1 MTQKFAS
8 ALYEGVVSH
17 HRLRPKRHKLRY
29 RVFSFL
35 LDLDEIDALSSRLR
49 LFSRNRFNL
58 FSFHDADHGS
68 IKAKGQRSDKSAD
81 LRPRVEAVLNAHDL
95 GDCAYKIEL
104 LCYPRLLGF
113 VFNPL
118 SVYFCHRSDGS
129 VGAVLYEVSNTFGDR
144 HSYLIPAG
152 PDGADKKGVLRQSCA
167 KGFYVSP
174 FIDMEADYHFRIAMP
189 DDTVAVAIRETDS
202 KGVFLTAAFTGDR
215 NALSDR
221 NLLSAFIRYPL
232 MTLKVVAG
240 IHWEALLLWRK
251 GMKFHKRPAPPP
263 NSVTYVLANANEAA
277 QAGKRSSQ

>member
-8 ALYEGVVSH
+8 ALYEGVVTH
-17 HRLRPKRHKLRY
+17 HRLRPKKHKLRY

-35 LDLDEIDALSSRLR
+35 LDLDEIDGLAKHLR

-58 FSFHDADHGS
+58 FSFHDSDHGS
-68 IKAKGQRSDKSAD
+68 VQLKGEKGGKTAD
-81 LRPRVEAVLNAHDL
+81 LRARLEAVLNAHDL
-95 GDCAYKIEL
+95 GECAHKIKL

-118 SVYFCHRSDGS
+118 SVYFCHRTDGS
-129 VGAVLYEVSNTFGDR
+129 VGAVMYEVSNTFGDR

-152 PDGADKKGVLRQSCA
+152 ENGVDQKGVLRQSCA

-174 FIDMEADYHFRIAMP
+174 FIDMEADYHFRIGMP
-189 DDTVAVAIRETDS
+189 GDTVAVAIRETDA
-202 KGVFLTAAFTGDR
+202 KGAFLTAAFAGDR
-215 NALSDR
+215 NELSDR
-221 NLLSAFIRYPL
+221 KLSGAFIRYPL

-251 GMKFHKRPAPPP
+251 GMKFHKRPAPPHQA
-263 NSVTYVLANANEAA
+263 VTYVQANGTKAA
-277 QAGKRSSQ
+277 QAGKR